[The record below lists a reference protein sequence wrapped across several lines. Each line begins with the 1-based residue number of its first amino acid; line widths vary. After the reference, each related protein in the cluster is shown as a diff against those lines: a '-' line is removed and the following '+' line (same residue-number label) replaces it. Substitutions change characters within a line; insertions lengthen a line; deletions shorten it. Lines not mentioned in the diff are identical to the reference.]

1 MNLFRHIYLRCP
13 ALHTSA
19 TYPSCGDL
27 PNPNSYV
34 LAPTPSSIPVP
45 ATPCTS
51 TLTCP
56 AYLCPGPSCICPNLS
71 YVPKRSL
78 RPDNLYSNLVLC
90 TPALN
95 LSVLCTSAPVPFCLH
110 TFTQPIRWG
119 SITMTLPLPRPVYV
133 CSYPALCKSASHSAT
148 CTPDLNPSR
157 LSLPKPLLCMFAPH
171 CPVYLYLNNTLY
183 TSACLHVHLNSIVP
197 LTRAILLI

>member
-1 MNLFRHIYLRCP
+1 MSLPPPHPRYL
-13 ALHTSA
+13 S
-19 TYPSCGDL
+19 L
-27 PNPNSYV
+27 P
-34 LAPTPSSIPVP
+34 
-45 ATPCTS
+45 TPCTS